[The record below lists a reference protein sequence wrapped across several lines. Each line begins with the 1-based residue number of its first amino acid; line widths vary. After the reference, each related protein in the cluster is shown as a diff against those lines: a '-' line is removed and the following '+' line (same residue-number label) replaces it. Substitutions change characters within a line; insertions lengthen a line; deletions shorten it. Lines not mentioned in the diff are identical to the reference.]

1 MSHGY
6 VAVRAGKRN
15 AGYNRVS
22 ENVRSP
28 PVDRTLFH
36 NRNRLSNKESIE
48 IVCQL
53 GRCPITNGR
62 NCLRGDL
69 IFFLMSEFNIAEV

>member
-28 PVDRTLFH
+28 PVNRTLFH
-36 NRNRLSNKESIE
+36 NRNRLNNKESIE
-48 IVCQL
+48 IANWTDVLLPMGETVCEA
-53 GRCPITNGR
+53 IS
-62 NCLRGDL
+62 
-69 IFFLMSEFNIAEV
+69 FFFFNE